1 MNILTCIAKIRAQ
14 EEHKEIVLSELTK
27 IINPT
32 QKENGCINYDL
43 HIDNENDSIFIF
55 HENWESEQDLN
66 AHLESSHIKECFEVI
81 GEMLDSV
88 EISRL
93 TKVSV

>member
-1 MNILTCIAKIRAQ
+1 MNILTCIAKITAQ
-14 EEHKEIVLSELTK
+14 QEHKETVLSELTK

-32 QKENGCINYDL
+32 LKENGCINYDM

-66 AHLESSHIKECFEVI
+66 AHLESLHIKECFDVI
-81 GEMLDSV
+81 GEMLASV